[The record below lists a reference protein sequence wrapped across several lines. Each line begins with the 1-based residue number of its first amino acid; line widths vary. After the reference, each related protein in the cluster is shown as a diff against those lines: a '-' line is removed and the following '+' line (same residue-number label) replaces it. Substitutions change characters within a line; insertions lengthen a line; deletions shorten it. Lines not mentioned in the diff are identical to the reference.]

1 MNVSLLSCHTYFAG
15 LLFDALYQ
23 LWNGA
28 IAPHDTFTVLYIQ
41 VREVTLLD
49 SFIFPVK
56 FVKLFLF
63 SVLHDGLWAGTQ
75 SYELCGSFRRIL
87 DDRCCLCWIYTQNYN
102 LLTVLSHPRI
112 NYVLKDVEWLRG
124 KSRPVRQ
131 L

>member
-56 FVKLFLF
+56 FVGNFYF
-63 SVLHDGLWAGTQ
+63 QCCMMG
-75 SYELCGSFRRIL
+75 YELAL
-87 DDRCCLCWIYTQNYN
+87 KAMN
-102 LLTVLSHPRI
+102 LVVP
-112 NYVLKDVEWLRG
+112 
-124 KSRPVRQ
+124 
-131 L
+131 